1 MCVILLS
8 LHKLSFISFESF
20 ANIIQAV
27 KRRWS
32 VWNISPDMMVSPSK
46 HFHLLE
52 SYCLKKN
59 WLPAS
64 FFSSPRR
71 VIRPVVRRQHV
82 HESRDP
88 ERHAHRGRGRL
99 PPLHVP
105 AGVRPA
111 HGRHVPRVRRYAEA
125 GAGQR
130 ESQTDCQPRYR
141 INRPCWLLLP
151 SRSRGGLTVRC
162 VFSLFIS
169 VHCFLFGPDLI
180 SDLTH
185 TKPVFFFVVCHRS
198 CMNWFWLAWTVS
210 LSALMLQMSL

>member
-1 MCVILLS
+1 MRFCS
-8 LHKLSFISFESF
+8 PLHKLSFISFESF

-32 VWNISPDMMVSPSK
+32 IRHIYRLIWWFLLPSISTYSRVIVW
-46 HFHLLE
+46 
-52 SYCLKKN
+52 KKIDFPR
-59 WLPAS
+59 L
-64 FFSSPRR
+64 FFPSPRR

-88 ERHAHRGRGRL
+88 ERHAHGGRGRL

-111 HGRHVPRVRRYAEA
+111 HGRHVPRVRRHAEA

-141 INRPCWLLLP
+141 INRPRWLLLP
-151 SRSRGGLTVRC
+151 SRSRGGLL
-162 VFSLFIS
+162 LFY
-169 VHCFLFGPDLI
+169 
-180 SDLTH
+180 
-185 TKPVFFFVVCHRS
+185 VFFLYSFLYIVFFSVQT
-198 CMNWFWLAWTVS
+198 WYQT
-210 LSALMLQMSL
+210 